1 MSAAGQLVLA
11 HLLVVSVGSLVPWRS
26 ARVRD
31 PPTRVAV
38 LGGGFAGLTA
48 ARTLAATPGLE
59 VLLVDQREYFE
70 YTPGILR
77 AWVDT
82 RAHARLV
89 NPIRRLLRGPRA
101 SFQRVP
107 PGYVATLEYRSESAN
122 GEAVERPSSLRER
135 PPSKNGGKAGRESE
149 VTGEAPREASG
160 APSPELPSALC
171 LRVGRGEEHPT
182 VSYECEYAILATGGE
197 LAPVSDDRRTADG
210 SIRSRRRR
218 LEAQVQSVLGN
229 ASTALVVGGG
239 LTGVELAAEL
249 AERLGGSNAVTL
261 AVGPTRPVRGKFPGD
276 PGSGLLPGFADT
288 CRATGRGGAGRY
300 CRKWLDKHG
309 VRLLERWAVPPL
321 VPGESWRDGGGG
333 EIPTADAWEEA
344 GPAADICVDAVFDC
358 RGLRPNTRTA
368 LSLREAATARAT
380 ERGLPAACVAPSGW
394 LYVDDHFRLA
404 APPVGAAEGAGVT
417 AGGAEGE
424 TAVPPVAIFG
434 GRVYCVGDLAEKD
447 KFERTAANAHAEGE
461 YAALDIVR
469 AVRGKGSLPPYVSP
483 PRLCAISLG
492 RYDGVVVLGVMVALR
507 GDLSPPP

>member
-1 MSAAGQLVLA
+1 MSAAGQLA

-26 ARVRD
+26 ARARD

-82 RAHARLV
+82 RAHAGLV

-122 GEAVERPSSLRER
+122 GEAVERPPSLRERRPSLRER
-135 PPSKNGGKAGRESE
+135 PPSLRERRPSLRERPPSLRERPPSLRERRPSGNGGKAGRESE
-149 VTGEAPREASG
+149 VTGEVTGEAPRESSG

-171 LRVGRGEEHPT
+171 LRVGRREEDPT

-249 AERLGGSNAVTL
+249 AERLGGDHAVTL

-300 CRKWLDKHG
+300 CRKVFCFAHRTHFSHMSHPTFSHISPFVL
-309 VRLLERWAVPPL
+309 VFQVARQERGPSA
-321 VPGESWRDGGGG
+321 RAMGG
-333 EIPTADAWEEA
+333 PTA
-344 GPAADICVDAVFDC
+344 
-358 RGLRPNTRTA
+358 RTG
-368 LSLREAATARAT
+368 RELARWW
-380 ERGLPAACVAPSGW
+380 RRR
-394 LYVDDHFRLA
+394 D
-404 APPVGAAEGAGVT
+404 
-417 AGGAEGE
+417 
-424 TAVPPVAIFG
+424 
-434 GRVYCVGDLAEKD
+434 
-447 KFERTAANAHAEGE
+447 
-461 YAALDIVR
+461 
-469 AVRGKGSLPPYVSP
+469 PY
-483 PRLCAISLG
+483 G
-492 RYDGVVVLGVMVALR
+492 
-507 GDLSPPP
+507 

>member
-1 MSAAGQLVLA
+1 MYGHYRPPGDCSETMSAAGQLA

-26 ARVRD
+26 ARARD

-82 RAHARLV
+82 RAHAGLV

-122 GEAVERPSSLRER
+122 GEAVERPPSLRER
-135 PPSKNGGKAGRESE
+135 PPSLRERPPSLRERRPSGNGGKAGRESE
-149 VTGEAPREASG
+149 VTGEVTGEAPRESSG

-171 LRVGRGEEHPT
+171 LRVGRREEDPT

-249 AERLGGSNAVTL
+249 AERLGGDHAVTL

-300 CRKWLDKHG
+300 CRKVFCFAHRTHFSHMSHPTFSHISPFVL
-309 VRLLERWAVPPL
+309 VFQVARQERGPSA
-321 VPGESWRDGGGG
+321 RAMGG
-333 EIPTADAWEEA
+333 PTA
-344 GPAADICVDAVFDC
+344 
-358 RGLRPNTRTA
+358 RTG
-368 LSLREAATARAT
+368 RELARWW
-380 ERGLPAACVAPSGW
+380 RRR
-394 LYVDDHFRLA
+394 D
-404 APPVGAAEGAGVT
+404 
-417 AGGAEGE
+417 
-424 TAVPPVAIFG
+424 
-434 GRVYCVGDLAEKD
+434 
-447 KFERTAANAHAEGE
+447 
-461 YAALDIVR
+461 
-469 AVRGKGSLPPYVSP
+469 PY
-483 PRLCAISLG
+483 G
-492 RYDGVVVLGVMVALR
+492 
-507 GDLSPPP
+507 

>member
-1 MSAAGQLVLA
+1 MSAAGQLA

-26 ARVRD
+26 ARARD

-82 RAHARLV
+82 RAHAGLV

-122 GEAVERPSSLRER
+122 GEAVERPPSLRER
-135 PPSKNGGKAGRESE
+135 PPSLRERRPSLRERRPSGNGGKAGRESE
-149 VTGEAPREASG
+149 VTGEVTGEAPRESSG

-171 LRVGRGEEHPT
+171 LRVGRREEDPT

-249 AERLGGSNAVTL
+249 AERLGGDHAVTL
-261 AVGPTRPVRGKFPGD
+261 AVGPTRPVRGKFPGN

-300 CRKWLDKHG
+300 CRKVFCFAHRTHFSHMSHPTFSHISPFVL
-309 VRLLERWAVPPL
+309 VFQVARQERGPSA
-321 VPGESWRDGGGG
+321 RAMGG
-333 EIPTADAWEEA
+333 PTA
-344 GPAADICVDAVFDC
+344 
-358 RGLRPNTRTA
+358 RTG
-368 LSLREAATARAT
+368 RELARWW
-380 ERGLPAACVAPSGW
+380 RRR
-394 LYVDDHFRLA
+394 D
-404 APPVGAAEGAGVT
+404 
-417 AGGAEGE
+417 
-424 TAVPPVAIFG
+424 
-434 GRVYCVGDLAEKD
+434 
-447 KFERTAANAHAEGE
+447 
-461 YAALDIVR
+461 
-469 AVRGKGSLPPYVSP
+469 PY
-483 PRLCAISLG
+483 G
-492 RYDGVVVLGVMVALR
+492 
-507 GDLSPPP
+507 

>member
-1 MSAAGQLVLA
+1 MSAAGQLA
-11 HLLVVSVGSLVPWRS
+11 HLLVVGVGSLVPWRH
-26 ARVRD
+26 ARARD

-82 RAHARLV
+82 RAHAGLV

-107 PGYVATLEYRSESAN
+107 PGYVATLEYRSQGAN
-122 GEAVERPSSLRER
+122 GEAVERPPSLRER
-135 PPSKNGGKAGRESE
+135 PPSLRERPPSANGGKAGRESE
-149 VTGEAPREASG
+149 VTGEAQREASG

-171 LRVGRGEEHPT
+171 LRVGRREEDPT

-249 AERLGGSNAVTL
+249 AERLGGDHAVTL

-300 CRKWLDKHG
+300 CRKVFLFAHPTHFPHMSHPTFSHISP
-309 VRLLERWAVPPL
+309 VVLVFQVARQERGSSA
-321 VPGESWRDGGGG
+321 RAMGG
-333 EIPTADAWEEA
+333 
-344 GPAADICVDAVFDC
+344 
-358 RGLRPNTRTA
+358 
-368 LSLREAATARAT
+368 ATARPGR
-380 ERGLPAACVAPSGW
+380 E
-394 LYVDDHFRLA
+394 LA
-404 APPVGAAEGAGVT
+404 
-417 AGGAEGE
+417 
-424 TAVPPVAIFG
+424 
-434 GRVYCVGDLAEKD
+434 RWRRRRD
-447 KFERTAANAHAEGE
+447 
-461 YAALDIVR
+461 
-469 AVRGKGSLPPYVSP
+469 PY
-483 PRLCAISLG
+483 G
-492 RYDGVVVLGVMVALR
+492 
-507 GDLSPPP
+507 